1 MVTTKQ
7 KSTAETQDNKEED
20 TKKNIIETYQT
31 KWAERNTHKNR
42 NKTKQNSYHIKL

>member
-42 NKTKQNSYHIKL
+42 NNEDIGQPENKQ